1 MGRTV
6 GDRNRHSQRCRFAA
20 FGEASWNGLISAQ
33 IAVETPLQLERASA
47 TASAK
52 APSGQ
57 GAFKLP
63 NASTR
68 GQKRRNDIAPLTVV
82 EFLEWRVEKKS

>member
-20 FGEASWNGLISAQ
+20 FGEASWSGLISAQ

-63 NASTR
+63 NALAR
-68 GQKRRNDIAPLTVV
+68 GQKRRNDIAL
-82 EFLEWRVEKKS
+82 LEQLNFSRRQLKK